1 MAEAKQS
8 TLSAET
14 EDHRIVLYDGVCGL
28 CNRGVQFILN
38 RDPAG
43 LFRYASLQSTLA
55 ARILER
61 HGADARDLDSVYVV
75 LHGYHQNEKLFA
87 RSDAVIFILMHL
99 GTTVGSQ
106 AVPARF
112 SYWRAAGLSLEMI
125 PRPLREWAY
134 RLVARNRYR
143 IFGRYDACPVPSEET
158 RRRFLDLA

>member
-28 CNRGVQFILN
+28 CNRAVQFILN

-106 AVPARF
+106 AVP
-112 SYWRAAGLSLEMI
+112 
-125 PRPLREWAY
+125 
-134 RLVARNRYR
+134 
-143 IFGRYDACPVPSEET
+143 
-158 RRRFLDLA
+158 

>member
-1 MAEAKQS
+1 
-8 TLSAET
+8 LSAET
-14 EDHRIVLYDGVCGL
+14 EDHPIVLYDGVCGL

-61 HGADARDLDSVYVV
+61 HGADARDLNTVYVV
-75 LHGYHQNEKLFA
+75 LHGNQPAEKLFA
-87 RSDAVIFILMHL
+87 RSDAAIFILRHL

-112 SYWRAAGLSLEMI
+112 SYWRAAALLLQLI
-125 PRPLREWAY
+125 PRPVREWVY
-134 RLVARNRYR
+134 RLVASNRYR
-143 IFGRYDACPVPSEET
+143 VFGRYDACPVPSEET